1 VRIAKGLHPTTN
13 RAVRCLGAG
22 AAGVFVL
29 QSHSPTPADQH
40 EHGQLDIPSVGA
52 KTCTRHPARRF
63 APHLHCLRHSFA
75 VGTLLHWYPT
85 GIDPSRRLIHLSTFM
100 GHVCPSSTAV
110 YLTITPELRSF
121 FEDYL
126 ICQKGLSTAT
136 IKSYRDGLRLFDTLQ
151 KTAAVVL
158 PA

>member
-1 VRIAKGLHPTTN
+1 
-13 RAVRCLGAG
+13 
-22 AAGVFVL
+22 
-29 QSHSPTPADQH
+29 
-40 EHGQLDIPSVGA
+40 
-52 KTCTRHPARRF
+52 
-63 APHLHCLRHSFA
+63 
-75 VGTLLHWYPT
+75 
-85 GIDPSRRLIHLSTFM
+85 M

-126 ICQKGLSTAT
+126 ICHKGLSTAT